1 LDRKAHRLTGLSIAS
16 HMEAIIE
23 SSISA
28 LVSILPTTLAGADSS
43 VASTL
48 LRDQALSTQAQDIE
62 PPGAFD
68 RLLHGNLAR
77 MTQGVS
83 LPGLGL
89 AWMDWGMHLAQS
101 PGKWWQLLDKARRK
115 NLRWLD
121 YVARASTNAAAEPC
135 IVPLAQDRRFA
146 HPAWQQWPYN
156 VMQQAF
162 LLNQQW
168 WHNATT
174 GIGGVS
180 KHHQDVVSFMARQM
194 LDQVSPVNFVATNP
208 EVSEATVR
216 EGGANFVRGLAN
228 VLEDSRRIRSGTA
241 PAGTEHFRPGHEV
254 AATPGRVVFR
264 NRLMELLQYS
274 PTTATVH
281 AEPMLIVPAWIM
293 KYYILDLSPTN
304 SLVRHMVTQGHT
316 VFMVSW
322 HNPTEVDSDLGMD
335 DYLHDGVNAALH
347 CIRTLVP
354 DEPINAV
361 GYCLGGTLLSIAV
374 AALARNAENLINSV
388 TFLAAQTDFSEAG
401 ELMLFI
407 DESQIDWL
415 EDLMRQQGFLDNRQ
429 MAGAFRALRSND
441 LGWSLVVN
449 QYLLGR
455 RTPMSDLMA
464 WNADTTRL
472 PFRMHSEYLRQL
484 FLNNDLAGG
493 RYLVNNRP
501 VALSDIRVPLFGVAT
516 VSDHVSPWRSVY
528 KMHLLTS
535 CDIDFVLTS
544 GGHNAGIVSE
554 PGHKGRHYFY
564 AQYAGGSKYVDPARW
579 LDQAQERDGS
589 WWPAWANWLERVS
602 NGSMVDA
609 REPKHAI
616 DAAPGL
622 YVLER

>member
-1 LDRKAHRLTGLSIAS
+1 
-16 HMEAIIE
+16 MEAIIAP
-23 SSISA
+23 SIPA
-28 LVSILPTTLAGADSS
+28 LVPTIPATLTKATSPATRLS
-43 VASTL
+43 
-48 LRDQALSTQAQDIE
+48 LRDQALSIHTEDIE

-68 RLLHGNLAR
+68 RFLHGNLAR

-83 LPGLGL
+83 LPGLSL

-101 PGKWWQLLDKARRK
+101 PGKWCQLLDKARRK
-115 NLRWLD
+115 NLRWMD
-121 YVARASTNAAAEPC
+121 YAMRASTGTATEPC
-135 IVPLAQDRRFA
+135 IVPLPQDRRFA
-146 HPAWQQWPYN
+146 NPAWQRWPYN

-174 GIGGVS
+174 GIDGVS

-194 LDQVSPVNFVATNP
+194 LDQVSPVNFIATNP

-216 EGGANFVRGLAN
+216 ESGANFVRGMAN
-228 VLEDSRRIRSGTA
+228 VLEDARRARSGAA
-241 PAGTEHFRPGHEV
+241 PVGTEQFRPGHEV

-264 NRLMELLQYS
+264 NRLMELIQYS

-293 KYYILDLSPTN
+293 KYYILDLSPAN
-304 SLVRHMVTQGHT
+304 SLVRHMVSQGHT
-316 VFMVSW
+316 VFIVSW
-322 HNPTEVDSDLGMD
+322 HNPTEIDSDLGMD

-347 CIRTLVP
+347 CIRALLP
-354 DEPINAV
+354 EQPINAV
-361 GYCLGGTLLSIAV
+361 GYCLGGTLLAIAV

-415 EDLMRQQGFLDNRQ
+415 EDLMRQQGYLDNRQ

-449 QYLLGR
+449 EYLLGR
-455 RTPMSDLMA
+455 RAPMTDLMA
-464 WNADTTRL
+464 WNADTTRM
-472 PFRMHSEYLRQL
+472 PFRMHSEYLRHL

-493 RYLVNNRP
+493 RYQVNNRP
-501 VALSDIRVPLFGVAT
+501 VALSDIRVPMFGVAT
-516 VSDHVSPWRSVY
+516 VSDHVSPWRSVH
-528 KMHLLTS
+528 KLHLLTS

-554 PGHKGRHYFY
+554 PGHKGRRYFY
-564 AQYAGGSKYVDPARW
+564 AQHAAGSNYVDPVQW
-579 LDQAQERDGS
+579 LDQAQEHDGS
-589 WWPAWANWLERVS
+589 WWPAWASWLERVS
-602 NGSMVDA
+602 KGTLVEA
-609 REPKHAI
+609 REPAHAL
-616 DAAPGL
+616 DAAPGR